1 MKLTNDLREKFLAFR
16 EAYLAAE
23 QRMIEDEVQQVLI
36 ARMTWEEALAEVSL
50 APDELKL
57 YKKLVAM
64 HSVNGGEI
72 FAEDY

>member
-1 MKLTNDLREKFLAFR
+1 MKLTADLREKFLAFR

-23 QRMIEDEVQQVLI
+23 ERMIEDEVQQVLI
-36 ARMTWEEALAEVSL
+36 ARMTWEEALAAVPL
-50 APDELKL
+50 APDELML

-64 HSVNGGEI
+64 HSVNGGEL